1 MKRKVQK
8 KKLVTMIALLI
19 AFAALIIL
27 SRIASPAEFPDEI
40 MGIDLM
46 QALDKT
52 ISDIDSSFESLKSSE
67 EGIEIQIDELQKQ
80 IDRAAQD
87 IIKEMKPG
95 KRYSK
100 AQIYGLIGSN
110 AELVRLQ
117 EKAIKLYKQMLYK
130 RIGTVT
136 EVMDLN
142 TKLGDLLKHKEM
154 LDEEGKLDKEA
165 IYKHEDGILNF
176 AKAFAGLEDLVNGE
190 FFDDMASVDP
200 MMKRRQNTI
209 KYSWELFQSQLE
221 DFLAADGES
230 LDTEW
235 IVEYYSEIQNNIDA
249 TLNEA
254 YLMLD
259 ESLAWE
265 DRLKQRGLTIAM
277 ELLYAKLNRTHQ
289 KVGSLRRPPKVRT
302 MPRIGSIISRNAGQT
317 QITAT
322 ASEKGTTGE
331 SWRDRV
337 ERIEKQIKARREERE
352 GK

>member
-1 MKRKVQK
+1 MKRKADRK
-8 KKLVTMIALLI
+8 RLLIIMAALL
-19 AFAALIIL
+19 AFGALTL
-27 SRIASPAEFPDEI
+27 SSGFSASAEFPDEI

-46 QALDKT
+46 QALDET
-52 ISDIDSSFESLKSSE
+52 ISDIDSAFESLKSSE
-67 EGIEIQIDELQKQ
+67 EGIEVQLDELQKR
-80 IDRAAQD
+80 IDQAAQD
-87 IIKEMKPG
+87 LVKEMKPG
-95 KRYSK
+95 RRYSRTDV
-100 AQIYGLIGSN
+100 YGLIGSN

-117 EKAIKLYKQMLYK
+117 EKTIKLYKQMLYK

-142 TKLGDLLKHKEM
+142 AKLGDLLKHREM
-154 LDEEGKLDKEA
+154 LDEQGKLDKDA

-200 MMKRRQNTI
+200 MMRQRQETI

-221 DFLAADGES
+221 DFMAADGEG
-230 LDTEW
+230 LDIEW
-235 IVEYYSEIQNNIDA
+235 IVQYYSEIQNNIDA

-277 ELLYAKLNRTHQ
+277 ELLYAKLNRNNQ
-289 KVGSLRRPPKVRT
+289 KIGSLRRPPKVRA
-302 MPRIGSIISRNAGQT
+302 MPRIGSIISRNAGQS
-317 QITAT
+317 QVGAT
-322 ASEKGTTGE
+322 ASDKGATGE

-337 ERIEKQIKARREERE
+337 ERLENQIKARREERE

>member
-1 MKRKVQK
+1 MRRKVQK
-8 KKLVTMIALLI
+8 KKLARMIALYLGL
-19 AFAALIIL
+19 ATLMVL
-27 SRIASPAEFPDEI
+27 SRIAYPAEFPDEI

-52 ISDIDSSFESLKSSE
+52 ISDIDGTFESLKSSE
-67 EGIEIQIDELQKQ
+67 EGIAIQIDELQKQ
-80 IDRAAQD
+80 IDKAAQD
-87 IIKEMKPG
+87 ITKEMKPG
-95 KRYSK
+95 RRYSK

-117 EKAIKLYKQMLYK
+117 EKAIKLYKQMVYK
-130 RIGTVT
+130 RIGAVT

-142 TKLGDLLKHKEM
+142 TRLGDLLKHKEM
-154 LDEEGKLDKEA
+154 LDQDGKLDKEA
-165 IYKHEDGILNF
+165 IYKHEDSILSF
-176 AKAFAGLEDLVNGE
+176 AKAFAGLEDLVNGD
-190 FFDDMASVDP
+190 FFDDMASMDP
-200 MMKRRQNTI
+200 MIKQRQEI
-209 KYSWELFQSQLE
+209 IRYSWELFQSQLE
-221 DFLAADGES
+221 DLLAADGES

-235 IVEYYSEIQNNIDA
+235 IVQYYSEIQNNIDA

-289 KVGSLRRPPKVRT
+289 KVGGLRRPPSVRA
-302 MPRIGSIISRNAGQT
+302 MPRIGSIISRGTEQT
-317 QITAT
+317 RLTST

-331 SWRDRV
+331 SWRERV
-337 ERIEKQIKARREERE
+337 ERIEEQIKARREERE